1 MCVAKV
7 PYSSSVRYRLDEQNI
22 RDKDSS
28 VRKDRAVA
36 SLSKSYQSRLG
47 GKKMVNKGEGGG
59 EVSRKLLA

>member
-1 MCVAKV
+1 MWLKV

-47 GKKMVNKGEGGG
+47 RKKMVNKGEGGG